1 MIDPHAGSFYICGVQ
16 KGKNKFMKQS
26 LIFAFLLILSSFS
39 PLVAQTISGVVS
51 DSTTKSPIVGAI
63 ITLQGTS
70 NAVVS
75 DIDGRYTISNCPKNK
90 PVTLVC
96 NFIGYT
102 LAAKS
107 ITAQAGAILDFAMCE
122 EVVKLGSVS
131 VRGRRVRGNEAA
143 MVSSIRSSDAVV
155 SGISAAQIS
164 KSADRDAGEV
174 VRRIPG
180 ISIIDDRFVIVRGL
194 AQRYNNVWINSA
206 AVPSSEADGR
216 AFSFDVLPSSQIEDI
231 VIFKSPTAEL
241 PADFSGG
248 FIKITTKSIP
258 DSSSLQL
265 NYSSGINTESH
276 FGQIRLNSGK
286 YDDWSVKSF
295 SPIPDMNLGVVYNS
309 RISKKVGMVLAASGG
324 FSNKALRDI
333 ASRRYGVYNSAA
345 DAPSLEK
352 DYTDN
357 QFTRDVKINAM
368 NNWTF
373 MPNSSMRI
381 DFRNLLNYLD
391 RNRLTE
397 RYGKSTVSG
406 DYYERQSEMYVS
418 KRLTYSGQLAGS
430 HSLDQAGMLVWN
442 AGYSYAGKD
451 EPDRRIVKNLGG
463 IPDDGQVSFTTPS
476 YNDMITRYNQKL
488 DDHIASA
495 GVDYK
500 VDLGGDN
507 WKPQLKAGVYGE
519 FRARSYTP
527 LESIYRY
534 DALSADERM
543 EYIYLPYAEMMSGDW
558 VKPGKVYLDDVS
570 RKSNA
575 YRGENTLGAAYVSA
589 MLPAGDFKATV
600 GVRAEW
606 WNMAINY
613 DRSASSSTVLMTE
626 HRYDRLSLLPSLNM
640 SYNFTERHVLRASYG
655 RSVNRPE
662 FRELSPAVYYDFDLF
677 AEVTGNP
684 DLKMATIDNFDIR
697 YEFYPSSGEMLS
709 IGAFYKHFDSPIEW
723 NFVDMG
729 GSYRYSYENARSAYS
744 AGVEIDI
751 RKSLDFIGVPQ
762 LTLTA
767 NATFVLSKVQ
777 FATDGLITQRD
788 RAMQGQSPYIVNA
801 GLYYTSGE
809 RLGLSASV
817 LYNLIGERIVGIGK
831 SNSITSDSDYDVP
844 DSYEMP
850 RNLLDLT
857 VAKKLGKLAELKL
870 TVRDI
875 LAEKV
880 VFKQF
885 PTATIGGEKVVR
897 EQITRSYSPGT
908 SVMLSVQF
916 KF

>member
-1 MIDPHAGSFYICGVQ
+1 
-16 KGKNKFMKQS
+16 MKQS
-26 LIFAFLLILSSFS
+26 LIFAFLLIFFSFS
-39 PLVAQTISGVVS
+39 PLAAQTISGVVS
-51 DSTTKSPIVGAI
+51 DSTTKNPIVGAVVTI
-63 ITLQGTS
+63 QGTANS
-70 NAVVS
+70 AVS
-75 DIDGRYTISNCPKNK
+75 DVDGRYKLSNCPLNK
-90 PVTLVC
+90 PLTVGC
-96 NFIGYT
+96 NLIGYSVVSKTIT
-102 LAAKS
+102 LEKS
-107 ITAQAGAILDFAMCE
+107 SALDFALSE
-122 EVVKLGSVS
+122 EVVKLSSVS

-258 DSSSLQL
+258 ERSSVQL
-265 NYSSGINTESH
+265 SYSAGINTESH
-276 FGQIRLNSGK
+276 FGRIRLNSGK
-286 YDDWSVKSF
+286 YDDWAVKSF
-295 SPIPDMNLGVVYNS
+295 SPIPDMNFGAVWNS

-324 FSNKALRDI
+324 LSNKALRDI

-357 QFTRDVKINAM
+357 QYTRDVKINAM

-373 MPNSSMRI
+373 MPNSSTRI
-381 DFRNLLNYLD
+381 DFRNLFNYLD

-418 KRLTYSGQLAGS
+418 DRLTYTGQLAGS
-430 HSLDQAGMLVWN
+430 HSLDQAGSLVWN
-442 AGYSYAGKD
+442 AGYSYAGKN
-451 EPDRRIVKNLGG
+451 EPDRRIVKNIGG
-463 IPDDGQVSFTTPS
+463 IPEDGSVSFTTPS
-476 YNDMITRYNQKL
+476 YNDMSTRYSQKL

-500 VDLGGDN
+500 VTLGGDN

-534 DALSADERM
+534 DALSTEERM

-575 YRGENTLGAAYVSA
+575 YTGENSLGAAYVSA
-589 MLPAGDFKATV
+589 MFPAGDFKATV

-606 WNMAINY
+606 WNMAIHY
-613 DRSASSSTVLMTE
+613 DRSASSSTSLMTD
-626 HRYDRLSLLPSLNM
+626 HSYDRLSLLPSLNM

-684 DLKMATIDNFDIR
+684 DLKMATIDNFDLR

-709 IGAFYKHFDSPIEW
+709 LGAFYKHFDNPIEW

-744 AGVEIDI
+744 AGVEIDV

-801 GLYYTSGE
+801 GLYYTSGDK
-809 RLGLSASV
+809 LGLSASV

-870 TVRDI
+870 TVRDV

-880 VFKQF
+880 IFKQF

-908 SVMLSVQF
+908 SFMLSVQF
-916 KF
+916 NF

>member
-1 MIDPHAGSFYICGVQ
+1 
-16 KGKNKFMKQS
+16 MKQS
-26 LIFAFLLILSSFS
+26 LIFTFLLILSSFS
-39 PLVAQTISGVVS
+39 PLAAQTISGVVS
-51 DSTTKSPIVGAI
+51 DSITKNPIVGAV
-63 ITLQGTS
+63 ITIQGTS
-70 NAVVS
+70 NSVVS
-75 DIDGRYTISNCPKNK
+75 DVEGRYKLSNCPLNK
-90 PVTLVC
+90 PLTVGC
-96 NFIGYT
+96 NLIGYCVT
-102 LAAKS
+102 SKTVILEKS
-107 ITAQAGAILDFAMCE
+107 AVLDFALSE
-122 EVVKLGSVS
+122 EVVKLSSVS

-258 DSSSLQL
+258 ERSSVQL
-265 NYSSGINTESH
+265 NYSAGINTESH
-276 FGQIRLNSGK
+276 FGQIRLNRGK
-286 YDDWSVKSF
+286 YDDWAVKSF
-295 SPIPDMNLGVVYNS
+295 SPIPDMNFGAVWNS

-324 FSNKALRDI
+324 VSNKALRDI

-357 QFTRDVKINAM
+357 QYTRDVKVNAM

-373 MPNSSMRI
+373 MPNSSTRI

-418 KRLTYSGQLAGS
+418 DRLTYTGQLAGS
-430 HSLDQAGMLVWN
+430 HSLDQAGTLVWN
-442 AGYSYAGKD
+442 AGYSYAGKN
-451 EPDRRIVKNLGG
+451 EPDRRIVKNIGG
-463 IPDDGQVSFTTPS
+463 IPDDGQVSFVTPS

-500 VDLGGDN
+500 VALGRGD

-534 DALSADERM
+534 DALSTEERM

-575 YRGENTLGAAYVSA
+575 YTGENTLGAAYVSA
-589 MLPAGDFKATV
+589 MFPAGDFKATV

-606 WNMAINY
+606 WDMVIHY
-613 DRSASSSTVLMTE
+613 DRSASSSTVLMTD
-626 HRYDRLSLLPSLNM
+626 HSYDRLSLLPSLNM

-684 DLKMATIDNFDIR
+684 DLKMATIDNFDLR

-709 IGAFYKHFDSPIEW
+709 LGAFYKHFDNPIEW

-809 RLGLSASV
+809 KLGLSASV

-870 TVRDI
+870 TVRDV

-908 SVMLSVQF
+908 SFMLSIQF
-916 KF
+916 NF